1 MRGNRLMRTAF
12 RALRSRLLNNRR
24 DAIENVVNPDP
35 VAARVCE
42 MMADIA
48 PTRRATAAE

>member
-24 DAIENVVNPDP
+24 DAIENVANPDP
-35 VAARVCE
+35 VAHGRHSPHSTC
-42 MMADIA
+42 
-48 PTRRATAAE
+48 